1 MNTRRVARELAL
13 LTLSQFET
21 LPADARPSMGELL
34 GRAADML
41 AREARENL
49 ESSCATLARM
59 RDEIERLNEE
69 EFGPLLLKDMIK
81 AAQKAH
87 DKAADG
93 STLDE
98 GALEK
103 TAIAFWRRA
112 KEQDAMLELR
122 EGLLETALPR
132 ALTAID
138 EIQHAAEL
146 VASALEWPTMAAL
159 AGAEEVRG
167 LAVGKV
173 ELYVKHKADV
183 DATLERAAQHWKVER
198 MASLD
203 RDVLRLAVAELKFDP
218 SVPVE
223 VAINEAVELAKKYGT
238 DESGRFVNGVLSA
251 IAPEAAQLRS

>member
-34 GRAADML
+34 GRAAEML

-69 EFGPLLLKDMIK
+69 EFGPTLLREMFR
-81 AAQKAH
+81 AAQKENV
-87 DKAADG
+87 
-93 STLDE
+93 DE
-98 GALEK
+98 KALEM
-103 TAIAFWRRA
+103 TAMAFWKRA
-112 KEQDAMLELR
+112 KEQDALIELR

-132 ALTAID
+132 ALSAID

-159 AGAEEVRG
+159 AGAEDVRAFA
-167 LAVGKV
+167 LSKV
-173 ELYVKHKADV
+173 DHYVKHKQDV

>member
-1 MNTRRVARELAL
+1 MNSRRVARELAL
-13 LTLSQFET
+13 LTLSQLET

-41 AREARENL
+41 AREARESL

-69 EFGPLLLKDMIK
+69 EFGPTLLRDMIRAANK
-81 AAQKAH
+81 AGAQE
-87 DKAADG
+87 
-93 STLDE
+93 TIDE
-98 GALEK
+98 QGLEK
-103 TAIAFWRRA
+103 TAMLFWKRA
-112 KEQDAMLELR
+112 KDQDAMIELR

-132 ALTAID
+132 ALVAVD
-138 EIQHAAEL
+138 ELQHAAEL
-146 VASALEWPTMAAL
+146 IASALEWPTMAAL
-159 AGAEEVRG
+159 AGAEDVRSFA
-167 LAVGKV
+167 LSKV
-173 ELYVKHKADV
+173 ENYSNHKADV
-183 DATLERAAQHWKVER
+183 DAALEAAAQHWKVER

-218 SVPVE
+218 TVPVE

-251 IAPEAAQLRS
+251 IAPEAARLRS

>member
-69 EFGPLLLKDMIK
+69 EFGPTLVRDMIK
-81 AAQKAH
+81 AAHKAQSQEH
-87 DKAADG
+87 I
-93 STLDE
+93 DE
-98 GALEK
+98 KALEQ
-103 TAIAFWRRA
+103 TAMMFWKRA
-112 KEQDAMLELR
+112 KEQDAMIELR

-132 ALTAID
+132 ALAAVD
-138 EIQHAAEL
+138 EVQHAAEL
-146 VASALEWPTMAAL
+146 IAAALEWPTMAAL
-159 AGAEEVRG
+159 AGAEDVRAFA
-167 LAVGKV
+167 LSKV
-173 ELYVKHKADV
+173 EHYVQHKKDV

-251 IAPEAAQLRS
+251 IAPEAAELRS

>member
-21 LPADARPSMGELL
+21 LPADARPSTGELL

-41 AREARENL
+41 AREARESL
-49 ESSCATLARM
+49 ETSCATLARM

-69 EFGPLLLKDMIK
+69 EFGPLLVRDMVRAALK
-81 AAQKAH
+81 AQAH
-87 DKAADG
+87 EEI
-93 STLDE
+93 DE
-98 GALEK
+98 KALEK
-103 TAIAFWRRA
+103 TAMLFWKRA
-112 KEQDAMLELR
+112 KEQDAMIELR

-138 EIQHAAEL
+138 ELQHSAEL
-146 VASALEWPTMAAL
+146 IASALEWPTMAAL
-159 AGAEEVRG
+159 AGAEDVRAFA
-167 LAVGKV
+167 LSKV
-173 ELYVKHKADV
+173 DHYIKHKQDV

-203 RDVLRLAVAELKFDP
+203 RDVLRLAVAELKYDP

-251 IAPEAAQLRS
+251 IAPEAAELRS